1 MKFDPFSWQEVK
13 PNEKIYFGK
22 GVLRLRC
29 SAPAPLYVE
38 AKGFEVLAGI
48 GATFDLELAQDVT
61 FHVDAPEGV
70 RVFYHCPVQTTF
82 APEGEVFT
90 NIDRMPDESG
100 SVMEVRRALREL
112 ELQRRAVLRDIRQAR
127 EALAPVTVAD
137 EPQVIE
143 PEAARAEPAPGA
155 E

>member
-13 PNEKIYFGK
+13 PNEKIEFGK

-29 SAPAPLYVE
+29 SAPAPLYIE
-38 AKGFEVLAGI
+38 ADGFEVLAGI
-48 GATFDLELAQDVT
+48 GATFDLELAQEVT

-70 RVFYHCPVQTTF
+70 RVFYHRPVQTTF
-82 APEGEVFT
+82 AAEGEVFT

-100 SVMEVRRALREL
+100 SVMEVRRALRQLEL
-112 ELQRRAVLRDIRQAR
+112 ERRAALREIRQAR
-127 EALAPVTVAD
+127 EAVAASIMPAD
-137 EPQVIE
+137 DAVIE
-143 PEAARAEPAPGA
+143 PETAPEPDPVK